1 MKRYMV
7 TLILSPLLLLFAC
20 TPADREG
27 LEDDIDTLGVA
38 TEQELNEFRA
48 EVDESLTEIDIKL
61 DSLEA
66 WAETASADVGEEV
79 DSTLAS
85 LRVQRDAVQQN
96 LLQLGTAA
104 EERFE
109 DVRADI
115 EREVDELE
123 DEVDEAWTRYTR
135 DDDNRDAT

>member
-1 MKRYMV
+1 MKRYIV

-27 LEDDIDTLGVA
+27 VEDDIDTLGVA

-48 EVDESLTEIDIKL
+48 EVDESLAEIDIKL

-66 WAETASADVGEEV
+66 WAETASADIGEEV

-85 LRVQRDAVQQN
+85 LRVQRDAVQRN
-96 LLQLGTAA
+96 VLQLGTAA